1 MTSLK
6 SVVESLLFVA
16 DTPLTLDRLCSILEE
31 HDRRDISA
39 AVDELLAEYVE
50 GTRGIYLAE
59 VAGGWQLR
67 SRPENADYLRRLNR
81 SRPYRFS
88 NSSLETLAIVAY
100 RQPITRAEVE
110 YLRGVDSGGVLKTLL
125 EKKMLRI
132 LGKKDIPGRPLIYG
146 TSREFLES
154 FNLKDLAS
162 LPTLK
167 EVQELTARD
176 LLEQQE
182 ELPLPGLNVNST
194 E

>member
-100 RQPITRAEVE
+100 RQPITRAGIEAI
-110 YLRGVDSGGVLKTLL
+110 RGVNSDGAVATLL
-125 EKKMLRI
+125 ARDLIEETGRART
-132 LGKKDIPGRPLIYG
+132 PGRPALLG
-146 TSREFLES
+146 TTVRFLEHFGLEKPS
-154 FNLKDLAS
+154 DLPP
-162 LPTLK
+162 LPTEEEPD
-167 EVQELTARD
+167 EVRLR
-176 LLEQQE
+176 
-182 ELPLPGLNVNST
+182 
-194 E
+194 